1 MERVFTEPKMPHS
14 TVPVG
19 TYNVARGS
27 LGDPKK
33 VEEERVK
40 LKSKMGSNFNML
52 KIEDKNRAW
61 INTARKD
68 YMAKVEES
76 KGSESVN

>member
-1 MERVFTEPKMPHS
+1 ME
-14 TVPVG
+14 
-19 TYNVARGS
+19 
-27 LGDPKK
+27 L
-33 VEEERVK
+33 ERKK
-40 LKSKMGSNFNML
+40 LKAIMGSNFNLL
-52 KIEDKNRAW
+52 KIEDKNRSW